1 MQKYIISYFW
11 IMLRALIGVLLIP
24 YWIWLIVVFLAFL
37 ITSTVISLLL
47 LLMLGKKAHNPTM
60 AVYKFWSTFFFVA
73 AGIRIRVKNRERLY
87 NHLPCIVVCNHGSN
101 LDMFLGA
108 YAMPTSIKPL
118 AKMQLKKMPLLGFLF
133 TTVCVMVDRSSKE
146 SRERS
151 SRAML
156 ETLQEGK
163 SIFIFPEGTRNKG
176 TKPVNV
182 FYDGAFRFG
191 IESGFPI
198 VAMCTIGARSVTPSN
213 GYSVRP
219 GKIDIHFLGPYHT
232 KDLTKEDLP
241 ELKTRIFND
250 MFAEIK
256 TQDPMFQSAE

>member
-1 MQKYIISYFW
+1 
-11 IMLRALIGVLLIP
+11 
-24 YWIWLIVVFLAFL
+24 
-37 ITSTVISLLL
+37 LLL
-47 LLMLGKKAHNPTM
+47 RLLLGKKAHNPTM
-60 AVYKFWSTFFFVA
+60 GIYKFWSAFFFIA
-73 AGIRIRVKNRERLY
+73 AGIRISVINRERLF
-87 NHLPCIVVCNHGSN
+87 NNLPCIVVCNHGSN

-108 YAMPTSIKPL
+108 YAMPSSIKPL
-118 AKMQLKKMPLLGFLF
+118 AKIQLKKMPLLGYLF

-176 TKPVNV
+176 SKPLNE
-182 FYDGAFRFG
+182 FFDGAFRFG

-198 VAMCTIGARSVTPSN
+198 VAMCTIGARSVTPSS

-219 GKIDIHFLGPYHT
+219 GKIGIHYLGPYETKGLT
-232 KDLTKEDLP
+232 KDDLP
-241 ELKTRIFND
+241 DLKARIFSD
-250 MFAEIK
+250 MYAEIK
-256 TQDPMFQSAE
+256 LHDPMFQSAD

>member
-1 MQKYIISYFW
+1 M
-11 IMLRALIGVLLIP
+11 
-24 YWIWLIVVFLAFL
+24 FLAFL
-37 ITSTVISLLL
+37 ISSTVLSILLRII
-47 LLMLGKKAHNPTM
+47 LGKKAHNATM
-60 AVYKFWSTFFFVA
+60 AIYKFWSALFFIA
-73 AGIRIRVKNRERLY
+73 AGIRIRIKNREKLF
-87 NHLPCIVVCNHGSN
+87 NNLPCIAVCNHGSN

-118 AKMQLKKMPLLGFLF
+118 AKIQLKKMPLLGYLF
-133 TTVCVMVDRSSKE
+133 TTVCVMVDRSSRE

-176 TKPVNV
+176 TKPVNE
-182 FYDGAFRFG
+182 FFDGAFRFG

-198 VAMCTIGARSVTPSN
+198 VAMCTIGARAVTPSS

-219 GKIDIHFLGPYHT
+219 GTISIHFLGPYPT
-232 KDLTKEDLP
+232 QGLTKEDLP
-241 ELKTRIFND
+241 ELKSRIYQD
-250 MFAEIK
+250 MYAEIK
-256 TQDPMFQSAE
+256 THDPMFQSAE

>member
-1 MQKYIISYFW
+1 
-11 IMLRALIGVLLIP
+11 
-24 YWIWLIVVFLAFL
+24 
-37 ITSTVISLLL
+37 
-47 LLMLGKKAHNPTM
+47 M
-60 AVYKFWSTFFFVA
+60 AIYKFWSAFFFIA
-73 AGIRIRVKNRERLY
+73 AGIRIRVKNREKLV
-87 NHLPCIVVCNHGSN
+87 NNLPCIVVCNHGSN

-108 YAMPTSIKPL
+108 YSMPTSIKPL
-118 AKMQLKKMPLLGFLF
+118 AKIQLKKMPLLGYLF

-176 TKPVNV
+176 NKPVND

-198 VAMCTIGARSVTPSN
+198 VAMCTIGARAVTPSN
-213 GYSVRP
+213 GYSVHP
-219 GKIDIHFLGPYHT
+219 GKIDIHYLGPYNT
-232 KDLTKEDLP
+232 EGLTKEDLP
-241 ELKTRIFND
+241 ELKARIYNE
-250 MFAEIK
+250 MYTEIK
-256 TQDPMFQSAE
+256 SQDPMFQSAE

>member
-1 MQKYIISYFW
+1 MFSKLISYFW
-11 IMLRALIGVLLIP
+11 KMLKPLKYLFLIP
-24 YWIWLIVVFLAFL
+24 YWLWLIITFVAFL
-37 ITSTVISLLL
+37 ISSTVLSIFLLL
-47 LLMLGKKAHNPTM
+47 LLGKKAHSPTM
-60 AVYKFWSTFFFVA
+60 AIYKFWSTVFFLA
-73 AGIRIRVKNRERLY
+73 AGIRIAVKNRAVLY
-87 NHLPCIVVCNHGSN
+87 RNLPCIVVCNHGSN

-108 YAMPTSIKPL
+108 YSMPLHVKPL
-118 AKMQLKKMPLLGFLF
+118 AKIQLKKMPLLGFLF

-156 ETLQEGK
+156 ETLQQGS

-176 TKPVNV
+176 SKPLNE

-191 IESGFPI
+191 IESGYPI
-198 VAMCTIGARSVTPSN
+198 VAMCTLGARSVTPST

-219 GKIDIHFLGPYHT
+219 GKISIHYLGPYETKGLT
-232 KDLTKEDLP
+232 KDDLP
-241 ELKTRIFND
+241 ALKSRIFND

-256 TQDPMFQSAE
+256 LHDPMFHSAE

>member
-1 MQKYIISYFW
+1 
-11 IMLRALIGVLLIP
+11 MLRFIFLIP
-24 YWIWLIVVFLAFL
+24 YWIWLIIVFLAFL
-37 ITSTVISLLL
+37 VSSTIFSILLRII
-47 LLMLGKKAHNPTM
+47 LGKKAHNPTM
-60 AVYKFWSTFFFVA
+60 AIYKFWSAFFFLA
-73 AGIRIRVKNRERLY
+73 AGIRIRIKNRATLY
-87 NHLPCIVVCNHGSN
+87 NNLPCIAVCNHGSN

-118 AKMQLKKMPLLGFLF
+118 AKIQLKKMPLLGYLF
-133 TTVCVMVDRSSKE
+133 TAVCVMVDRSSRE

-163 SIFIFPEGTRNKG
+163 SIFIFPEGTRNRG
-176 TKPVNV
+176 TKPVNE

-198 VAMCTIGARSVTPSN
+198 VAVCTIGARSVTPSN

-219 GKIDIHFLGPYHT
+219 GSISIHFLGPYPT
-232 KDLTKEDLP
+232 KGLTKEDLP
-241 ELKTRIFND
+241 KLKARIYND
-250 MFAEIK
+250 MYAEIK
-256 TQDPMFQSAE
+256 SQDPMFQSAE

>member
-1 MQKYIISYFW
+1 LYFF
-11 IMLRALIGVLLIP
+11 LLP
-24 YWIWLIVVFLAFL
+24 YWVWLIIVFLAFL
-37 ITSTVISLLL
+37 VSSTILSLLL
-47 LLMLGKKAHNPTM
+47 RFILGKNAHNPTM
-60 AVYKFWSTFFFVA
+60 AIYKFWSAFFFLA
-73 AGIRIRVKNRERLY
+73 AGIRIRVKSREKLHE
-87 NHLPCIVVCNHGSN
+87 NLPCIVVCNHGSN

-108 YAMPTSIKPL
+108 YTMPTSIKPL
-118 AKMQLKKMPLLGFLF
+118 AKVQLKKMPLLGYLF

-176 TKPVNV
+176 TKPVNE
-182 FYDGAFRFG
+182 FFDGAFRFG

-198 VAMCTIGARSVTPSN
+198 VAMCTIGARAVTPSS

-219 GKIDIHFLGPYHT
+219 GKIEIHYLGPYET
-232 KDLTKEDLP
+232 KGLTKEDLP
-241 ELKTRIFND
+241 TLKARIFSD
-250 MFAEIK
+250 MYAEIK
-256 TQDPMFQSAE
+256 THDPMFQSAE